1 MIHFSMLL
9 HTTLIFWIPI
19 CLFNEVNFPASNV
32 MALTELADRFQVPS
46 LLKICELHLMNC
58 VEIPLVD
65 RLILANQHERKELKV
80 KFK

>member
-1 MIHFSMLL
+1 MH
-9 HTTLIFWIPI
+9 
-19 CLFNEVNFPASNV
+19 FPASNV

-58 VEIPLVD
+58 VEIPLDD
-65 RLILANQHERKELKV
+65 RLIVAERHDGLKELKV